1 MALPTDP
8 ERLATIEQVLR
19 DIRDDLRDLRA
30 EQKADHHRL
39 RAVEHSVVLLV
50 DEQKQTRDRR
60 DYQLRRLGVKVQWLT
75 LAVAAGSFALGV
87 VVALLAH

>member
-1 MALPTDP
+1 MASPTDP

>member
-75 LAVAAGSFALGV
+75 LAVATGSFALGV

>member
-75 LAVAAGSFALGV
+75 LAVAAGSFALGA

>member
-1 MALPTDP
+1 MPRPTDP

-39 RAVEHSVVLLV
+39 RAVEHAVVLLV

-60 DYQLRRLGVKVQWLT
+60 DYQIRRLGLKVQWLT
-75 LAVAAGSFALGV
+75 LAVAVGSFALGA